1 MCYVVPP
8 SESKM
13 TMTSPAVPG
22 VGLVCPEVAGEAN
35 RGMEPSS
42 TSCTHVNWGG
52 LLVDCS
58 SGLAHFVFL
67 FCGISSVVFGC
78 MGSAMNEVAPDRT
91 VGSKVLLGLSV
102 YREICQR
109 DLEAV
114 FLIAFLGKR

>member
-1 MCYVVPP
+1 MRYVVPP

-35 RGMEPSS
+35 RGMEPSP
-42 TSCTHVNWGG
+42 TSCTDVNCGG

-58 SGLAHFVFL
+58 SGLAHLVFL
-67 FCGISSVVFGC
+67 FCSISSVVFGC
-78 MGSAMNEVAPDRT
+78 MGSAMNEVAPACT

-102 YREICQR
+102 
-109 DLEAV
+109 
-114 FLIAFLGKR
+114 